1 MQLPGEGS
9 RAEPLSDAELIALVV
24 TADAPDAA
32 DDDENEND
40 DDTRPQLTAV
50 QVHNMLNDV
59 SHDMLSQDCVDAHD
73 LRVLSDLQAK
83 LQRASIANLRQGV
96 LGFAV
101 VPKPYLT

>member
-59 SHDMLSQDCVDAHD
+59 WHYMLSHVDAHD
-73 LRVLSDLQAK
+73 LRVLSDLQDK